1 MRGSRV
7 TQIWDGTEV
16 LPSDRSGDDTPGLS
30 PERLDLDAGYGV
42 VTHGGAGRLTPYAR
56 LSIAGAHAAAKLGAR
71 QEVGDRME
79 LSVEGRRS
87 MRAETGHEVMLYRR
101 LRW

>member
-1 MRGSRV
+1 MIIAVR
-7 TQIWDGTEV
+7 E
-16 LPSDRSGDDTPGLS
+16 RSSDDTPGLS

-42 VTHGGAGRLTPYAR
+42 VTHGGAGRLTPYAG
-56 LSIAGAHAAAKLGAR
+56 LSIAGAHAAAKLGVR

-79 LSVEGRRS
+79 LSVEGRPVD
-87 MRAETGHEVMLYRR
+87 AGGDGATEVMLYGR